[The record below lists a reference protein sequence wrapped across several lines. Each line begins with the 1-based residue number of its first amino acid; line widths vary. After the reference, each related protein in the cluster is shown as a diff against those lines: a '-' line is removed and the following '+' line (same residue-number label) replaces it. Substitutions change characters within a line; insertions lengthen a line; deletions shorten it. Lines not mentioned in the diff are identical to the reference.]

1 MEVEEVS
8 DFTAKFAKGHARP
21 MQQSRLCEACCKIP
35 LKWLLEDTTRNFVL
49 FETFKPLINQQNCEL
64 CRLISQS
71 IQAKIG
77 SLEKVNG
84 YIALALSPK
93 FLIICG
99 EYGFH
104 KYRVFLRLFANAGK
118 KRALLARD
126 SLL

>member
-8 DFTAKFAKGHARP
+8 DFTAKFAEEHARP
-21 MQQSRLCEACCKIP
+21 MRQSLLCEACCKIP
-35 LKWLLEDTTRNFVL
+35 LKWLLEDITRNFVL
-49 FETFKPLINQQNCEL
+49 FETIKPLINQQNCEL

-84 YIALALSPK
+84 YIALALSPR

-99 EYGFH
+99 EHGFH
-104 KYRVFLRLFANAGK
+104 QSRIFLRLFANPGK
-118 KRALLARD
+118 KRALLASD